1 MIRSIE
7 IINHDD
13 ICVGRKTSIKRN
25 RQLPTHKNFVRKYP
39 HIRYVLNFDNH
50 EYFNVIKFVDTRSDT
65 EYKIK
70 RYLIDNTYMYSINDI
85 LHSFKPNDDNI
96 LTSFFDSQ
104 NFKDI
109 LKHYNE
115 KYTADEDNDNDN
127 DIQEIID
134 CLKTDNQS
142 VFLYKF
148 MYFNTQIRLNIDNE
162 YLADFD
168 DNINHTIVFD
178 DTIANKQVINL
189 FLQHIDFN
197 LFLLFNDTSN
207 EHYSVRETKM
217 NYRYIPNSKEFN
229 WEVKLYRI
237 NNFWLT
243 HEEERIVKIKEEK
256 DVKMKKEKVLVY
268 DYNCGNTYVLTYEKN
283 TDRDTTPIKDHIKD
297 FDPNSPPKPLC
308 ILKNLP
314 SGIVFT
320 SYAKMK
326 IKNILT
332 TDNIRLDDRSYI
344 RLPVE
349 NNGENNRPNNGEN
362 NEQETKKYYY
372 SQNSVVIDDE
382 IDPELQQVIDNEI
395 VKEMYNLINTLHW
408 NLCTENNANNKIYNW
423 NYEYFKKA
431 VEYYPRLV
439 EPQKVKY
446 DEYLDRFIKY
456 DTVQKYF
463 IFCSQKQSEVISKD
477 QLLHYLLHNIKEN
490 QNLVEDYINSILQI
504 AESI

>member
-1 MIRSIE
+1 MTRSIK
-7 IINHDD
+7 ISNHND
-13 ICVGRKTSIKRN
+13 ICVGRKSIKRDLS
-25 RQLPTHKNFVRKYP
+25 LPTHKNFVRKHP
-39 HIRYVLNFDNH
+39 HNSYVLNFDNYK
-50 EYFNVIKFVDTRSDT
+50 YFNVIKLVDTRSDT

-70 RYLIDNTYMYSINDI
+70 RYLIDDTYMYSINDI

-115 KYTADEDNDNDN
+115 KYTADKDNVN

-134 CLKTDNQS
+134 CLKTNNQS

-148 MYFNTQIRLNIDNE
+148 MYFNIQICLNIDNE
-162 YLADFD
+162 YLANFD
-168 DNINHTIVFD
+168 GGVSLTNIFN

-197 LFLLFNDTSN
+197 LFLLFNDTLN

-229 WEVKLYRI
+229 WDVKLYRI

-243 HEEERIVKIKEEK
+243 HEEERVVENRK
-256 DVKMKKEKVLVY
+256 VKVLVY

-283 TDRDTTPIKDHIKD
+283 TNRDTTPIKDHIENFD
-297 FDPNSPPKPLC
+297 FNSPPKPLC

-320 SYAKMK
+320 SYAKTK
-326 IKNILT
+326 IKNILEAAK
-332 TDNIRLDDRSYI
+332 IRFEVNSYI
-344 RLPVE
+344 DIPVE
-349 NNGENNRPNNGEN
+349 NDEENNGEN
-362 NEQETKKYYY
+362 NEQQTKRYYY
-372 SQNSVVIDDE
+372 SQNSIVIGY
-382 IDPELQQVIDNEI
+382 ELNPRRQQVIDNE
-395 VKEMYNLINTLHW
+395 VVNEMYELINTLHW
-408 NLCTENNANNKIYNW
+408 NLCIKKDNLDNKIYNW
-423 NYEYFKKA
+423 DYKYFKDA
-431 VEYYPRLV
+431 VEYPYLV
-439 EPQKVKY
+439 EPHKATY
-446 DEYLDRFIKY
+446 DKYLDRFIKY
-456 DTVQKYF
+456 DTVQNYF
-463 IFCSQKQSEVISKD
+463 IFCSQKQSEAISKD
-477 QLLHYLLHNIKEN
+477 QLLRYLLHDINKN

-504 AESI
+504 VESI